1 MDAVPEQPAEADKYW
16 VDDRQRTA
24 EVKLWMEARQGE
36 QTDRYWTES
45 RHQDRHLDRQW
56 TVDRHTQRQIDRK
69 IEKQWLGGRQI
80 ERSWS
85 ENKAADFPA
94 DGQRSWRTER
104 QLPPLQLAQR
114 PLLTFPSDGTPSPK
128 QEDDQPRNA
137 ESTAALTWHQQE
149 TQDLSPDAAA
159 GFTEGWRSGGAGG
172 GGGGSR
178 GVAAVEPPQHGGNK
192 PNLPRLRPRHRN
204 ESSDSHPG
212 GLLARGLR

>member
-1 MDAVPEQPAEADKYW
+1 MDAVPEQPAEVDKYW
-16 VDDRQRTA
+16 VDDKQRTA

-45 RHQDRHLDRQW
+45 RHPDRHLDRQW

-85 ENKAADFPA
+85 ENKTADFPA
-94 DGQRSWRTER
+94 DGQRSWRPER
-104 QLPPLQLAQR
+104 QLPPLQLVQR

-128 QEDDQPRNA
+128 QEADQLRSA

-149 TQDLSPDAAA
+149 SQELSPDAAA
-159 GFTEGWRSGGAGG
+159 GFTEGWRSGG
-172 GGGGSR
+172 GGGSR
-178 GVAAVEPPQHGGNK
+178 GGSAVEPSGNK
-192 PNLPRLRPRHRN
+192 PNPPRLRPRHRN

-212 GLLARGLR
+212 GLLAGGRGSLK